1 MDPLQ
6 KRDVFHDGV
15 WCIAD
20 MGTTAY
26 VAAKK
31 QSQAA
36 VAWADQALYGHNT
49 VYFCAVVVVVFI
61 AKRLVYFLVDNA
73 ARTTKTTA
81 GRPAETCYCKLA
93 ALNRWVCYRRLPTM
107 LCSLFQLPSSLGN
120 FLLIAGGSLYV
131 LCYTFIPKFW
141 YRECRGFGSP
151 PLAVRAGMQATALV
165 PFLFILSGKT
175 NLISQLTDISYEK
188 LNVYHR
194 WVSVICCLLGWTH
207 TIPFY
212 VQAVREG
219 GRARLAWFQSHE
231 DLFRNGIPP
240 LVFLTILTV
249 FSHSYIRAAWY
260 ELWLQVHWICALG
273 FYISLFYHCYP
284 EMNSWKYMIATAVFW
299 VAQLGWRAV
308 NKALLRPNRDFLRPN
323 KCRMRRFTSNGPE
336 EHYFEVVIENS
347 NDFSWVP
354 GQHVFLRIPGLRFL
368 ESHPFS
374 IISHFEPRQDTD
386 IRLVVK
392 ACGWG
397 GLTDHIYQ
405 KLPDSGF
412 SDSTVFIDGPYGG
425 CSRRVDAFH
434 GVFLLASGTG
444 VSAVLPFLE
453 ESCRQLKNPDALTS
467 AVNFS
472 WIVRSSDN
480 IEWVLPELKK
490 IVHAHSGAIKEKKVV
505 ITIYISQEIGLSCE
519 EPLQVLKHNMNS
531 SSDSEPDDKD
541 DHFTE
546 ASPVPATSPAPV
558 AATLQLGLINI
569 TNSKPEVNQLV
580 TDTGVSLLEKNI
592 FIVSGSDSMKV
603 QASNAVAALQRHVL
617 RRQSPIREIYLH
629 SESFGW

>member
-20 MGTTAY
+20 MGTPAY

-36 VAWADQALYGHNT
+36 VAWADQALYGHDT
-49 VYFCAVVVVVFI
+49 AYFCAVVVAVFV
-61 AKRLVYFLVDNA
+61 AKRLFYVFADNA
-73 ARTTKTTA
+73 ARTSRTTSSTSSS
-81 GRPAETCYCKLA
+81 GRPVETGYYKLA
-93 ALNRWVCYRRLPTM
+93 ALNRWVCYRRLPTV
-107 LCSLFQLPSSLGN
+107 LCGLFQLPSSLGN
-120 FLLIAGGSLYV
+120 FLLIAAGSLYV

-151 PLAVRAGMQATALV
+151 PLAVRAGMQSTALV

-194 WVSVICCLLGWTH
+194 WVSAVCCLLGWVH

-219 GRARLAWFQSHE
+219 GGARLAWFQSHE
-231 DLFRNGIPP
+231 NLFRNGIPP

-249 FSHSYIRAAWY
+249 FSHSYFRAAWY
-260 ELWLQVHWICALG
+260 ELWLQVHWICAVG

-284 EMNSWKYMIATAVFW
+284 EINSWKYMVATAVFW

-308 NKALLRPNRDFLRPN
+308 NKALLRPNRGFLRPN
-323 KCRMRRFTSNGPE
+323 RCRMRRFVSNGPD
-336 EHYFEVVIENS
+336 EHYFEIVIENS

-374 IISHFEPRQDTD
+374 IISYFEPRQDTD

-397 GLTDHIYQ
+397 GLTEYLYK

-412 SDSTVFIDGPYGG
+412 SDSTVYIDGPYGG
-425 CSRRVDAFH
+425 CARRVDAFH

-467 AVNFS
+467 AVSFS
-472 WIVRSSDN
+472 WIVRNSDN
-480 IEWVLPELKK
+480 VEWVLPELKK
-490 IVHAHSGAIKEKKVV
+490 IIHVNGDFVREKKVF
-505 ITIYISQEIGLSCE
+505 INIYVKKEIGLSCE
-519 EPLQVLKHNMNS
+519 ESLKLLKNNMSS
-531 SSDSEPDDKD
+531 SSDSESDYKE
-541 DHFTE
+541 DHIGN
-546 ASPVPATSPAPV
+546 AA
-558 AATLQLGLINI
+558 AATPQLGLINI
-569 TNSKPEVNQLV
+569 ANCKPDVSQLV
-580 TDTGVSLLEKNI
+580 ATAGTNLLEKNI
-592 FIVSGSDSMKV
+592 FVVSGSDSMKV
-603 QASNAVAALQRHVL
+603 QASNAVATLQTHVL
-617 RRQSPIREIYLH
+617 RHRSPVREIYLH